1 VSFGKERLAVTYL
14 FSKEK
19 MNTRVIQVGLGLMSL
34 IGVVMAA
41 VLLFPKT
48 ETFRGTLYDPALPA
62 PEIALARDNGSSFRL
77 SEQRGS
83 IVLLFFGYTSCPDV
97 CPTTLSDLRKVNEEL
112 GSAASQVTV
121 VYVTVD
127 PERDTPEVIQ
137 KYVSIFNPSFIGL
150 SGSPDELEPVWKD
163 YGVYREIDQV
173 ASSASGY
180 LVTHSSRVYVIDQDG
195 NLRLSYSY
203 GTPVDDI
210 LHDLKI
216 LLK

>member
-1 VSFGKERLAVTYL
+1 
-14 FSKEK
+14 
-19 MNTRVIQVGLGLMSL
+19 MSL

-41 VLLFPKT
+41 VLLFPKM

-62 PEIALARDNGSSFRL
+62 PEIELARENGSSFRL
-77 SEQRGS
+77 SEQRGNL
-83 IVLLFFGYTSCPDV
+83 VLLFFGYTSCPDV

-112 GSAASQVTV
+112 GSAANQVKV

-137 KYVSIFNPSFIGL
+137 KYVSIFNPAFIGL
-150 SGSPDELEPVWKD
+150 SGSPDELAPVWKD